1 MRFMT
6 GILKKYFFKKEE
18 RKTSEIKEKVKN
30 DIYLNAQLELMEI
43 INETLKENTKN
54 EVELEENLK
63 ENIEII
69 KNYCNEL
76 KYIKENMEIVKE
88 EMCKIEKLIMDY
100 RKDIFLKKSSGSKRK
115 NEELEFVKKEEKRI
129 SKIKKIIKD
138 TENTCSER
146 VLEIEILEK
155 YTDNISKKLQERLS
169 FFNDISSYHYQM
181 NKLIEK
187 IKEK

>member
-1 MRFMT
+1 MT
-6 GILKKYFFKKEE
+6 GILKRYFGKKEIRE
-18 RKTSEIKEKVKN
+18 TSEIKEKVKN

-100 RKDIFLKKSSGSKRK
+100 RKDIFLKNIRGSKVK
-115 NEELEFVKKEEKRI
+115 NEELDLIKKEERRI

-146 VLEIEILEK
+146 VLEK

>member
-1 MRFMT
+1 
-6 GILKKYFFKKEE
+6 
-18 RKTSEIKEKVKN
+18 
-30 DIYLNAQLELMEI
+30 
-43 INETLKENTKN
+43 
-54 EVELEENLK
+54 
-63 ENIEII
+63 
-69 KNYCNEL
+69 
-76 KYIKENMEIVKE
+76 MEIVKE

-100 RKDIFLKKSSGSKRK
+100 RKDIFLKNIRGSKVK
-115 NEELEFVKKEEKRI
+115 NEELDLIKKEERRI

-146 VLEIEILEK
+146 VLEK